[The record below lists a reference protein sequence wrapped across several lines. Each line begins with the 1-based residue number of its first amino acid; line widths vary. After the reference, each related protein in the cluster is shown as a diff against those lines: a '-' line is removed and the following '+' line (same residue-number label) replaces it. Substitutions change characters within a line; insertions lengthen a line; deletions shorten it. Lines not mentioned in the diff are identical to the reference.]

1 MQVEVDASGKVKR
14 KQQQDMAVVFANG
27 KQWSILIPRKVKD
40 QAHQAY
46 QRHKRGKRNVEVRVL
61 LLSIFVYLLLRDH
74 IIALTKITIDREYP
88 AHENIIRDH
97 ILNLFRCQGVT
108 VERDKITV
116 GKVKPGSAADKLAW
130 RVSHHL
136 VTPDRVLTLG
146 DIIAEF

>member
-1 MQVEVDASGKVKR
+1 MEIARQR
-14 KQQQDMAVVFANG
+14 KSTNVG
-27 KQWSILIPRKVKD
+27 VKD
-40 QAHQAY
+40 QALQAF
-46 QRHKRGKRNVEVRVL
+46 QRHKRGNRNAEVREL
-61 LLSIFVYLLLRDH
+61 LFSIFVYPLLRDH

-88 AHENIIRDH
+88 GHENIIRDH
-97 ILNLFRCQGVT
+97 ILNLIRRQGVT
-108 VERDKITV
+108 VERDNFTV